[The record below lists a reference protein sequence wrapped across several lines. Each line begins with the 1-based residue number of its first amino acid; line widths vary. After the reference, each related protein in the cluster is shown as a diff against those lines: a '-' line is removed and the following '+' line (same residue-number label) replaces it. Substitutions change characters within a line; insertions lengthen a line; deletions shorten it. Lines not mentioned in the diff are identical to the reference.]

1 MAHRI
6 GMSLWAVV
14 TGCVVALG
22 AQAAQPV
29 VIRNVDVVSM
39 TSTEILRDRNV
50 VVRDGAIV
58 SVDAGGVLPPA
69 SEATIVDGRGKY
81 LMPGMCD
88 MHVHLG
94 DDKVRTAAGAEI
106 APAIERTRG
115 ELLVY
120 LRSGITCVRNMS
132 GSPFH
137 LELIR
142 QIETGTVLGPRTM
155 TTSPIVDGDPPVWPF
170 ATKLTDPTQARALV
184 KSFKEQGYDT
194 IKVYNGLSRDVYFAL
209 VIAAREANVKLV
221 GHVPFSIGVW
231 GALATGQYSI
241 EHFRGYDFNPAMAP
255 GSSGASNRF
264 AWWFSLKD
272 EDLRR
277 LARATADA
285 GIYNTPTLNLM
296 ELAVNGEARAKLA
309 KRPLLADLPPQMR
322 ANVVND
328 DAVKLFSNEALQAMR
343 DSLPI
348 QQRLMRYMMEE
359 GAPILAG
366 TDTPA
371 LGAIPGDALH
381 RELEL
386 IAAAG
391 ASNFDTLRTAT
402 TVPASYFKRS
412 ERIGTVEAGKLAD
425 LVLLDAN
432 PLDDVSNV
440 RKIAGV
446 VVRGQW
452 LSAKDLKTRL
462 AKASKQ

>member
-6 GMSLWAVV
+6 GMRLWAIVM
-14 TGCVVALG
+14 GCAVALC

-29 VIRNVDVVSM
+29 VIRHVDVVTM
-39 TSTEILRDRNV
+39 TSPEVLRDRNV
-50 VVRDGAIV
+50 IVRDGTIV
-58 SVDAGGVLPPA
+58 SLDADGVLPSA
-69 SEATIVDGRGKY
+69 AEATIVEGRGKY

-106 APAIERTRG
+106 APAIERTLG

-142 QIETGTVLGPRTM
+142 QIEAGTVLGPRTM

-170 ATKLTDPTQARALV
+170 ATKLTDPLQARALV
-184 KSFKEQGYDT
+184 QSLKTDGYDT
-194 IKVYNGLSRDVYFAL
+194 IKVYNGLSRDAYFAL
-209 VIAAREANVKLV
+209 AIAAHDADMKIV

-231 GALATGQYSI
+231 GALAVGQYSI
-241 EHFRGYDFNPAMAP
+241 EHFRGYDFNPAAPP
-255 GSSGASNRF
+255 GSSGAGNRF
-264 AWWFSLKD
+264 AWWLALKD

-296 ELAVNGEARAKLA
+296 ELAVDGEARAKLA
-309 KRPLLADLPPQMR
+309 KRPLLAELPPQMR
-322 ANVVND
+322 ANVLND
-328 DAVKLFSNEALQAMR
+328 DAVKLFSSEVLKAMR
-343 DSLPI
+343 DSLPV

-371 LGAIPGDALH
+371 LGAIPGDSLH

-391 ASNFDTLRTAT
+391 ASNFDALRTAT

-412 ERIGTVEAGKLAD
+412 DHIGTIEAGKLAD

-452 LSAKDLKTRL
+452 LSSKDLKTRL